1 MLCLK
6 TLKQYSGFHNMKMQF
21 NSINLPP
28 GFDAVGGFI
37 PSSLG
42 VPVISMSESLSSF
55 IISSNGH
62 ISGIK
67 IKVLIFSIYS
77 CLHVATDIIYVQQ

>member
-1 MLCLK
+1 
-6 TLKQYSGFHNMKMQF
+6 MKIQF
-21 NSINLPP
+21 KSINLPP

-37 PSSLG
+37 PSPLG

-62 ISGIK
+62 IS
-67 IKVLIFSIYS
+67 
-77 CLHVATDIIYVQQ
+77 AN